1 MASFRIKYCI
11 EFQRVV
17 QRLKMAALVP
27 GLEGSTILEQMQ
39 KLFEP
44 PGGEQ
49 TLR

>member
-1 MASFRIKYCI
+1 MASYKTLQKISEGCI
-11 EFQRVV
+11 LVLR
-17 QRLKMAALVP
+17 MAALVP

>member
-1 MASFRIKYCI
+1 MASYKILHRISEGWI
-11 EFQRVV
+11 V
-17 QRLKMAALVP
+17 LKMAALVP